1 MRRARRLRT
10 AVTRAIAPVVRAKR
24 LDERDASSDLR
35 YPQPR
40 RHLSKHRRFGARFPL
55 REVRGVFDIVIDMT
69 PSRLPADLRRSFQE
83 AVDLDSGR
91 SLSIDEA
98 EEAAMR
104 VLRVVKLVAT
114 ILAER
119 EDALTTIGNKRDS
132 MNT

>member
-1 MRRARRLRT
+1 
-10 AVTRAIAPVVRAKR
+10 
-24 LDERDASSDLR
+24 
-35 YPQPR
+35 
-40 RHLSKHRRFGARFPL
+40 
-55 REVRGVFDIVIDMT
+55 MT